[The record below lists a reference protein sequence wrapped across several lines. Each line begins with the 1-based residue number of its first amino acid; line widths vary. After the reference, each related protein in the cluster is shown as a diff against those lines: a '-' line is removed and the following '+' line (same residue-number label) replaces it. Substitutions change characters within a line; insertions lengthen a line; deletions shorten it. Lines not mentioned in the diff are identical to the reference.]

1 MIDNLELYKMD
12 YSTVDFSE
20 MFISKKP
27 FEGSVNEIQTQVNLD
42 SIFTYQ
48 TYQPLNS
55 ASTINGQA
63 VYGYSNTGI
72 YFQSMFPEPNFN
84 DDL

>member
-1 MIDNLELYKMD
+1 MVIHHKW
-12 YSTVDFSE
+12 SS
-20 MFISKKP
+20 
-27 FEGSVNEIQTQVNLD
+27 
-42 SIFTYQ
+42 SIW
-48 TYQPLNS
+48 L
-55 ASTINGQA
+55 STINGQA